1 MIKKDLVKY
10 VSDDIGVV
18 QREVNIIVDSV
29 LKGIYNGIV
38 ENDMVIFQ
46 NFGSFH
52 KVVRKART
60 ATNPRTGE
68 KISVP
73 EKTTVTFKL
82 SKKLRKKL
90 NS

>member
-1 MIKKDLVKY
+1 MRKKDLVKF

-18 QREVNIIVDSV
+18 QREISIIVDSV
-29 LKGIYNGIV
+29 LRGIFNGIV
-38 ENDMVIFQ
+38 ENDMVTFQ
-46 NFGSFH
+46 NFGAFH
-52 KVVRKART
+52 KVVRQART

-73 EKTTVTFKL
+73 ERTTVTFKL
-82 SKKLRKKL
+82 SKKLKEEI